1 MAVFVSSDSFERLLQ
16 SEFGSGLPS
25 SEGIRRR
32 RLLLYRRHS
41 ARKCLLNGFSPLI
54 NARLSP
60 ASPVKSGVV
69 PTGDTTVGSRST
81 LFSERPPA
89 SIADMQIGQLVRNI
103 IERGDQ
109 GIVAF
114 IVEILGFIRRAS
126 LIKILRREV
135 LQL

>member
-1 MAVFVSSDSFERLLQ
+1 
-16 SEFGSGLPS
+16 
-25 SEGIRRR
+25 
-32 RLLLYRRHS
+32 
-41 ARKCLLNGFSPLI
+41 
-54 NARLSP
+54 
-60 ASPVKSGVV
+60 
-69 PTGDTTVGSRST
+69 
-81 LFSERPPA
+81 
-89 SIADMQIGQLVRNI
+89 MQIGQLVRNI